1 MPRNNGNA
9 PKRSVAQPATRT
21 DLSYLRIERKYSR
34 FIRAMKFTLIDF
46 GDTASH
52 SRVHRTAT
60 KCFTVHR
67 LDHFHHALFP
77 FRFALRE
84 QPSLKWRICSWQVAV
99 ARRGPWAMP
108 LIIMPHDPQMPSRQS
123 WSNAIGSSPVSIN
136 LQLTT
141 SRSRG
146 KTYPD

>member
-52 SRVHRTAT
+52 SRVHRTVT
-60 KCFTVHR
+60 KSFTVHR

-77 FRFALRE
+77 FRLALRE
-84 QPSLKWRICSWQVAV
+84 QCELRDFRTREKGARTVWTSCDARSTTNARSGIHRQFRSLFWNRNS
-99 ARRGPWAMP
+99 
-108 LIIMPHDPQMPSRQS
+108 
-123 WSNAIGSSPVSIN
+123 VSFRCASVE
-136 LQLTT
+136 TET
-141 SRSRG
+141 
-146 KTYPD
+146 